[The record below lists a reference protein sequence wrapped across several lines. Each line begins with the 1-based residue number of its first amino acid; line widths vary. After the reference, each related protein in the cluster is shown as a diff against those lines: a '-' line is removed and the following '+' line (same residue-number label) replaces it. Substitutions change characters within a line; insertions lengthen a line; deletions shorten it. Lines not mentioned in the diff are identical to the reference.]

1 MPKNE
6 SDEKMQILGMVE
18 ESKINAKEAM
28 ELMNALEQSQEDI
41 TLKSDIKWLKVRVK
55 TRDEKDKVNVNIPIS
70 LVDVGLKLASTYAP
84 NFKKSD
90 LEKFDVES
98 IIQAVQN
105 GAEGNI
111 VDVED
116 EENQTHVKVYVE

>member
-41 TLKSDIKWLKVRVK
+41 TLKSDVKWLKVRVK

-70 LVDVGLKLASTYAP
+70 LVDVGLKLASAYAP